1 MPRVVVRR
9 GSSTDVAARWLKRR
23 SRHVV
28 DSLIHHEVVLV
39 LVASVSPEGVC
50 VASRSL
56 QLLLTRVLIAAGV
69 AVRGALEVIVL
80 HSHLVAAVRRDAV
93 RLVHLG
99 WRFLYDLCDGALA
112 RELVAGHDL
121 LLPHG

>member
-9 GSSTDVAARWLKRR
+9 GSGADVAARWLKRR

-39 LVASVSPEGVC
+39 LVATVSPEGVC
-50 VASRSL
+50 VASRRL
-56 QLLLTRVLIAAGV
+56 QLLLTRVLISVAV

-80 HSHLVAAVRRDAV
+80 HSHYLVAAVRRDAV

-99 WRFLYDLCDGALA
+99 WRFLYDLCD
-112 RELVAGHDL
+112 
-121 LLPHG
+121 

>member
-9 GSSTDVAARWLKRR
+9 GSGADVAAGWLKRR

-39 LVASVSPEGVC
+39 LVATVSPEGVC
-50 VASRSL
+50 VASRRL
-56 QLLLTRVLIAAGV
+56 QLLLTRVLIAAAV

-112 RELVAGHDL
+112 RELVARHYL

>member
-9 GSSTDVAARWLKRR
+9 GSSTDVATRWLKRR

-39 LVASVSPEGVC
+39 LVAAVSPEGVW
-50 VASRSL
+50 VASRRL
-56 QLLLTRVLIAAGV
+56 QLLLTRVLMAAGV

-99 WRFLYDLCDGALA
+99 RRFLYDLCDGALA
-112 RELVAGHDL
+112 GELVARHDL

>member
-39 LVASVSPEGVC
+39 RVAAVSPEGVC

-99 WRFLYDLCDGALA
+99 WRFLYDLCDGAFA
-112 RELVAGHDL
+112 RELVARHYL

>member
-39 LVASVSPEGVC
+39 APVSPEGVR

-99 WRFLYDLCDGALA
+99 W
-112 RELVAGHDL
+112 
-121 LLPHG
+121 

>member
-9 GSSTDVAARWLKRR
+9 RSSTVVATRRLERR

-39 LVASVSPEGVC
+39 ATVSPEGVR
-50 VASRSL
+50 VASRRL
-56 QLLLTRVLIAAGV
+56 QLLLPRVLIAAAV
-69 AVRGALEVIVL
+69 AVGRALEAIVL
-80 HSHLVAAVRRDAV
+80 HSHLVTAVRRDAV

-99 WRFLYDLCDGALA
+99 RRFLYDLCDGALA
-112 RELVAGHDL
+112 GELVARHHL